1 MEPQIKPHMIIK
13 GGAFLIQDTD
23 PMSIFIPE
31 DLNEEQRMI
40 RDTISDFIEKEVL
53 PSTSRYE
60 KMEEGVMT
68 GLLEKL
74 GELGMLGADMP
85 EKYGGLAMDMVTNS
99 LITEYLGPAG
109 SFSVAFG
116 AHVGIGMLPILYY
129 GTEAQKDKYLPGL
142 ISGKLKA
149 SYCLTEPGSGSD
161 ALSGKTTAVLTDDGN
176 HYIIDGQKM
185 WITNSGFADVFTVF
199 AKVNGKDFT
208 CFIVEKGTPGLTLGA
223 EEDKMGIKGSS
234 TRQVFFEKVKV
245 PKENLLGEIGKGHH
259 IAFNVLNI
267 GRFKLSLAVMGGA
280 KMSATTAIRY
290 ANERVQFNQKISSFG
305 AIKHKLAE
313 QAIRLLAL
321 ESALYRIAD
330 SIEKKK
336 NEALESGVDFAK
348 AKILSAEE
356 YAIECAMIKVAGSE
370 VLDFVVDETVQI
382 HGGMGYSEEG
392 TAARAYRDARIN
404 RIFEGTNEINRLL
417 TVDML
422 FKRALKGAIDITG
435 PAWAVQKELASMP
448 TLETVS
454 GKFGAEIKAVKDFKK
469 AILMVAGGAA
479 KMQMDGKINLEEEQ
493 EILMNVADM
502 MIDTFQAESFLLR
515 IQKMEATGKT
525 EFLLEFEHALKV
537 FFSDVNHRIE
547 KNAAD
552 AIQSFTDGDLQKTFL
567 LGLKRF
573 VKYPPV
579 NVKAS
584 RRIVAETL
592 IAHNQYCF

>member
-579 NVKAS
+579 NVKAA

>member
-1 MEPQIKPHMIIK
+1 MESIIK
-13 GGAFLIQDTD
+13 SQNKLRGGAFLIEETD

-31 DLNEEQRMI
+31 EYNEEQKMI
-40 RDTISDFIEKEVL
+40 RDTMVDFIHREVL
-53 PSTSRYE
+53 PASSRYE

-68 GLLEKL
+68 GLIEKL

-85 EKYGGLAMDMVTNS
+85 EQYGGMAMDMVTNC
-99 LITEYLGPAG
+99 LITEFLGPAG
-109 SFSVAFG
+109 SFSVAYS

-129 GTEAQKDKYLPGL
+129 GTEAQKEKYLPGL

-161 ALSGKTTAVLTDDGN
+161 ALSGKTSAVLTDDGA
-176 HYIIDGQKM
+176 YYLIDGQKM
-185 WITNSGFADVFTVF
+185 WITNSGFADVFIVF
-199 AKVNGKDFT
+199 AKVDEKDFT

-234 TRQVFFEKVKV
+234 TRQVFFEKVKIPV
-245 PKENLLGEIGKGHH
+245 ENLLGEIGKGHH

-267 GRFKLSLAVMGGA
+267 GRLKLALAVMGGA

-290 ANERVQFNQKISSFG
+290 ANERMQFNQKISSFG
-305 AIKHKLAE
+305 AIKYKLAE

-330 SIEKKK
+330 AMERKK
-336 NEALESGVDFAK
+336 NEALENGIDFAQ
-348 AKILSAEE
+348 AKILAAEE
-356 YAIECAMIKVAGSE
+356 FAIECAMVKVAGSE

-422 FKRALKGAIDITG
+422 FKRALKGAIDIVG

-448 TLETVS
+448 SIEMIE
-454 GKFGAEIKAVKDFKK
+454 GKYGAEIKAVKDFKK
-469 AILMVAGGAA
+469 VILMVAGGAA
-479 KMQMDGKINLEEEQ
+479 KLQMDGKINLQEEQ

-502 MIDTFQAESFLLR
+502 MIDTFQAESLLLR
-515 IQKMEATGKT
+515 IQKMESTGQTTYLK
-525 EFLLEFEHALKV
+525 EFEHALHV
-537 FFSDVNHRIE
+537 FFSDVNRRIE
-547 KNAAD
+547 KNASD
-552 AIQSFTDGDLQKTFL
+552 AINSFAEGDLQKTFL

-573 VKYPPV
+573 VKYGPV
-579 NVKAS
+579 NVKQS
-584 RRIVAETL
+584 RRVIADTL
-592 IAHNQYCF
+592 ILANQYCF